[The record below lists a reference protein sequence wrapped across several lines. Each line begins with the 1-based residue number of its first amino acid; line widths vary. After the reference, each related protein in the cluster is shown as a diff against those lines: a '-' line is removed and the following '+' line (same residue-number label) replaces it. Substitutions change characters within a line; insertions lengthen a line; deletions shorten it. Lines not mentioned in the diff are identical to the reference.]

1 MSIKNRILS
10 VYRNQ
15 LPDKLPFAMYNTY
28 HRPGTVERHARNS
41 GMGILEFYPVVSLLA
56 PPWLLWPGYMSEVK
70 NSNFNINYSWD
81 NGRLIEVRTI
91 ETPVGKLSTH
101 IRKDSSYGS
110 SWVEQPYIKSTED
123 YKIMQYIVENTVF
136 TYQGKMI
143 KQKMKDMGDDGVI
156 LGRID
161 RAPYQKLIVELTK
174 PENFFIDLFTNPG
187 PIEELIQAMAFRE
200 EEQLEMALN
209 SEVQVIWQV
218 DNITSDMT
226 PPDMFEKYNLP
237 IYRRNGEKI
246 KEAGKVYA
254 VHFDGKILALA
265 DQINETR
272 IDVIDSFSMP
282 VMGGDVE
289 IEEAL
294 KLWPDKVLCPNFP
307 TSLCSADEKEI
318 INYIGEM
325 YRSFG
330 GKPFMIQLSEDFDIE
345 LYDHIL
351 NTFSKIDFTEFDK

>member
-15 LPDKLPFAMYNTY
+15 QPDKIPFGMYQTY
-28 HRPGTVERHARNS
+28 HRPGTAERHSRNS
-41 GMGILEFYPVVSLLA
+41 GMGILEFYPVVSLLG

-70 NSNFNINYSWD
+70 NSTFNIKYSWEKD
-81 NGRLIEVRTI
+81 KLIEVRTM
-91 ETPVGKLSTH
+91 ETPVGTLSTH

-110 SWVEQPYIKSTED
+110 SWVEQPYIKSAED

-136 TYQGKMI
+136 SSHDKII
-143 KQKMKDMGDDGVI
+143 KEKIRDMGEDGVI

-174 PENFFIDLFTNPG
+174 PENFFIDLLTDPE
-187 PIEELIQAMAFRE
+187 PIEELIEAMAFRE
-200 EEQLEMALN
+200 AEQIEMALN
-209 SEVQVIWQV
+209 SDVDVIWQV

-226 PPDMFEKYNLP
+226 PPEMFEKYNFPVYKL
-237 IYRRNGEKI
+237 NGERCKS
-246 KEAGKVYA
+246 AGKVYA

-265 DQINETR
+265 DLINKTS
-272 IDVIDSFSMP
+272 INVIDSFSMP

-294 KLWPDKVLCPNFP
+294 KLFPNKVLCPNFP
-307 TSLCSADEKEI
+307 TNLCSAKEEEI
-318 INYIGEM
+318 TDFIGKM

-330 GKPFMIQLSEDFDIE
+330 GKPFMIQLSEDFDFAFYE
-345 LYDHIL
+345 HMLK
-351 NTFSKIDFTEFDK
+351 TFSKIDFTEFDK